1 MISIFIF
8 FADAEKRKAMLY
20 LSSDEVSDAVSKAI
34 DEVEDNIQVIFEDVK
49 CEDCGV
55 VGDKRLLPDFCHM
68 EKMYKHPQPLQHFHP
83 QDLQSYHPL
92 PEENLHPGVLRLTG
106 GPNETCETVK
116 NVLVGM
122 IPVVGLLRESN
133 EAVKTGIMALAI
145 NIGYGLWFK
154 SKWVKKMKQVF
165 WADVLTVSTTM
176 RIMTSLDILSE
187 NV

>member
-1 MISIFIF
+1 MLSIFIF
-8 FADAEKRKAMLY
+8 LADAEKRKAMLY

-133 EAVKTGIMALAI
+133 EAVKTGIMALAAHFTCY
-145 NIGYGLWFK
+145 NLQTP
-154 SKWVKKMKQVF
+154 MK
-165 WADVLTVSTTM
+165 
-176 RIMTSLDILSE
+176 
-187 NV
+187 